1 MTQWCVSSCRE
12 TTSDCQDSFGSH
24 PALCISNYA
33 VKRYVCENEKCVS
46 KDYICLSGD
55 CSSSM
60 PCSSVNLVRAY
71 CSDSDNGLNFV
82 VKGQC
87 EDAFASYAKTDSCV
101 DYNQILEYYC
111 GYPTLFGSALKCVA
125 EKVRCSMGCENG
137 VCLPDYT
144 IHPQQPK

>member
-1 MTQWCVSSCRE
+1 MTQSCVSSCRE

-24 PALCISNYA
+24 PASCASNYA

-60 PCSSVNLVRAY
+60 FCSSVNLVEAY
-71 CSDSDNGLNFV
+71 CSDSDNGWNFV

-101 DYNQILEYYC
+101 DYNQILEYSC
-111 GYPTLFGSALKCVA
+111 GYPTLFGSALKCLA
-125 EKVRCSMGCENG
+125 ERVTCSAGCENG
-137 VCLPDYT
+137 ACLPDNT
-144 IHPQQPK
+144 IHTQQRK